1 MTSGASLYRRHR
13 PRTFDDVVGQ
23 EHVVRTL
30 RNAVDNGNVHHAY
43 LFVGSRGTG
52 KTSMAKILACALNC
66 EGGPRTDFSPDDPAC
81 LAIAQGTSV
90 DVVEMDAASHNSV
103 DDIRDLRERI
113 GLMPSAGGWRVYI
126 LDEAHMLSTAAWN
139 AFLKTLEEPPPN
151 TVFVLAT
158 TEAHKVLPTIADR
171 CHRFDFR
178 PPTVAQLTTVLRR
191 AADAEGITVDDQ
203 AIAMIGRAATGS
215 FRDALGTLEQLVTY
229 GGNSVSTD
237 SVQAVLGVADF
248 DQLLAA
254 AAAVAAGDRRAVLQ
268 TVANVADSGRDL
280 VAFASDLAVHIRNLL
295 VVQTLEQ
302 VPESLGLT
310 AEQGQQLV
318 AQAAQFGPERIAHT
332 LGLISGA
339 ISAARGGADA
349 RLQLELA
356 LFKAARPEDDVAPDA
371 LLARI
376 EALEAGRTMSSSG
389 GASTTSVSP
398 PTPAPSQA
406 PPIAAPVVAAKESVA
421 PPVQAPVQPT
431 PQTAAPAPAP
441 TPPATAV
448 APPAPAPVATPAPV
462 EEHDMGDPGPEQDYA
477 TPMSSAQPAT
487 EAATAA
493 QPIHVPDPAPGQVAA
508 ASIDSAGSSPAA
520 VASPQIPAGIPS
532 GEEEVDAGS
541 TLPAPSFEQI
551 VAAWPEIIT
560 TLEPISPRLAT
571 VLTSAR
577 PLRVDGHRLHI
588 GFAESESFSRKT
600 AESPTNRD
608 HLREAIRTVTGTSA
622 GAIIESVAD
631 SDFAPLGGS
640 PQQTTGEIDQADLIE
655 KLKTEFDA
663 TEKDS

>member
-1 MTSGASLYRRHR
+1 M
-13 PRTFDDVVGQ
+13 
-23 EHVVRTL
+23 RTL

-229 GGNSVSTD
+229 GGDTVSTD

-254 AAAVAAGDRRAVLQ
+254 AAAVASGDRRAVLQ
-268 TVANVADSGRDL
+268 TVAGVADSGRDL

-295 VVQTLEQ
+295 VVQTLEA

-318 AQAAQFGPERIAHT
+318 VQAAEFGPERVAHT

-339 ISAARGGADA
+339 ISAARSGADA

-356 LFKAARPEDDVAPDA
+356 LFRAARPEDDDAPDA

-376 EALEAGRTMSSSG
+376 EALETGRTTSSGG

-406 PPIAAPVVAAKESVA
+406 PPTAQPVVAAQESVA
-421 PPVQAPVQPT
+421 PPGPAPVQASPV
-431 PQTAAPAPAP
+431 
-441 TPPATAV
+441 TPPQSTAR
-448 APPAPAPVATPAPV
+448 
-462 EEHDMGDPGPEQDYA
+462 ESDMGDPGPEQGYSSPA
-477 TPMSSAQPAT
+477 STPQ
-487 EAATAA
+487 ATAESA
-493 QPIHVPDPAPGQVAA
+493 AAPRAINVPDPAPGQVAA
-508 ASIDSAGSSPAA
+508 ASIEPASVSPAT
-520 VASPQIPAGIPS
+520 VSSVLVPAGED
-532 GEEEVDAGS
+532 EEDAGA

-640 PQQTTGEIDQADLIE
+640 PQPATAEIDQADLIE

-663 TEKDS
+663 TEKDA